1 MTKRKV
7 LFLLLCLIISTG
19 TAFSQNDNLYQV
31 DTTEF
36 SADTLLLDAVVV
48 TPRVLNTFGN
58 KESIELSED
67 ARKIGNNALDA
78 IGSLPQFKTNASS
91 GDLMTVDNKSILVL
105 IDGIRRSTRDLMILR
120 SEDIRKIQLYSN
132 PPARYAHENIGAVI
146 DVTTRKKTDRLYS
159 VYLDTKNGVTTGYGT
174 DMLSLAYM
182 DSLNMVTA
190 AYFIDYRALKDN
202 RMNNIYSYSDKTN
215 EYRGLPSTYKGQ
227 YHIGQM
233 AYQCYQGQDL
243 FNVKLEYRKS
253 PGRQEYV
260 QELVGSGEP
269 PLSNSRILE
278 SDYSAISADLYYM
291 HTFNQN
297 RSLSLNVLNTYYDSF
312 SDNNLSSGI
321 GGYSFANRIDNR
333 SYSVI
338 AEALYSDKLW
348 NGDFNAG
355 MYYQYKNLNQV
366 YNDSEKSAIG
376 THKEYIYADYGNS
389 AGIFSYNIG
398 LGLENNH
405 YRTATDV
412 TYDYLVFRPSAVL
425 NLQYSK
431 CSSVRLTASV
441 NSSVPNVGDLTSSI
455 VTIDEHFYTQGDPE
469 LKPYHY
475 YYTNLSYR
483 YASADGKLYLAPSV
497 SYSYYPRKN
506 MPVLYAAGADIIQRI
521 SSIDDVHAL
530 AASISLSWKPLKWLA
545 FQPFY
550 NYEFQKYQ
558 TPNQMV
564 NHSVH
569 NAGMSVQIVPGN
581 WQVIWNGNLPMT
593 LVDGDLYTRMGFNTN
608 VSALYKFKNMSFGL
622 EYIHN
627 PYPTKVYANIKGF
640 NYSEE
645 TIWNNFRNLVSLKF
659 TYYFYKGK
667 SRGHAGKRISNSD
680 NDSGLTQSN
689 TAK

>member
-1 MTKRKV
+1 MTKRLTLSL
-7 LFLLLCLIISTG
+7 LFLIVSAG
-19 TAFSQNDNLYQV
+19 SAFSQVVDAFQV

-36 SADTLLLDAVVV
+36 PTDTLLLEAIVV
-48 TPRVLNTFGN
+48 TPKVLNTFGN
-58 KESIELSED
+58 KESIELSEE

-78 IGSLPQFKTNASS
+78 IGSLPQFKTNASN
-91 GDLMTVDNKSILVL
+91 GDLITVDNKSILVL
-105 IDGIRRSTRDLMILR
+105 IDGIRRSTRELMLLR
-120 SEDIRKIQLYSN
+120 SEDVKKIQLYSN

-159 VYLDTKNGVTTGYGT
+159 VYLDTKNGLTTGYGT

-190 AYFIDYRALKDN
+190 AYFIDYRSLNDN
-202 RMNNIYSYSDKTN
+202 RMNNSYSYSDKIN
-215 EYRGLPSTYKGQ
+215 EYRGLPSSYQGS
-227 YHIGQM
+227 YHIGQL
-233 AYQCYQGQDL
+233 AYQHYKEKDL
-243 FNVKLEYRKS
+243 FNAKLEYRRS
-253 PGRQEYV
+253 PGRQDYA

-269 PLSNSRILE
+269 LLTNSRVLE
-278 SDYSAISADLYYM
+278 SDYSAVSADLYYM
-291 HTFNQN
+291 HLFNQS
-297 RSLSLNVLNTYYDSF
+297 RSLSLNVVNTYYDSF
-312 SDNNLSSGI
+312 SDNSLTSNI
-321 GGYSFANRIDNR
+321 GGYSFANRINNR

-338 AEALYSDKLW
+338 AEALYSDKFW

-355 MYYQYKNLNQV
+355 IYYQYKNLNQL
-366 YNDSEKSAIG
+366 YNDSDKSIID
-376 THKEYIYADYGNS
+376 THKEYIYADYANS
-389 AGIFSYNIG
+389 IGMFSYNLG

-405 YRTATDV
+405 YRTAIDM
-412 TYDYLVFRPSAVL
+412 TYKYLVFRPSVVL
-425 NLQYSK
+425 NLQYSNY
-431 CSSVRLTASV
+431 SSVSLTASV
-441 NSSVPNVGDLTSSI
+441 NSSVPNVGDLTNSI
-455 VTIDEHFYTQGDPE
+455 VTIDEHFYTQGNPE

-627 PYPTKVYANIKGF
+627 PYPTKVYADINGF
-640 NYSEE
+640 SYSEA

-659 TYYFYKGK
+659 TYSFYKGK